1 MLSAFL
7 YLNNLVLQIFKCPSV
22 KWLSMKY
29 NYLDKIPA
37 DIGRMAA
44 LEYLAL
50 TNNKLQNK
58 SLPHTLTFCNKLKA
72 LMLDNNLLDALPG
85 FLIKMSS
92 LKTVHRHG
100 NHNYFKSTFMWYH
113 TDVNERILAVS
124 GTNDFMP
131 REPETLQFW
140 AAKSVIGLK
149 LNFFA
154 DPAIATVLKNYISD
168 IYTMFN
174 VCGYCNTAKLVT
186 QPGTLNYQYTCLM
199 THFHQ
204 RRRIQI
210 QIPNPIVTLYYAQHF
225 PLVRIQIQIPVRIV
239 SQMVTVP
246 ILGTDLRLRDPNP
259 NPSPLVEM
267 SHYADIPQ
275 VSKCISGMGFCI
287 SNQSDIS
294 RVIVA

>member
-1 MLSAFL
+1 
-7 YLNNLVLQIFKCPSV
+7 
-22 KWLSMKY
+22 MKY

-58 SLPHTLTFCNKLKA
+58 SLPHTLTFCNRLKA

-113 TDVNERILAVS
+113 TDVNERILSVS

-154 DPAIATVLKNYISD
+154 DPAIATVLKNYISE

-186 QPGTLNYQYTCLM
+186 QKGEVKFLI
-199 THFHQ
+199 
-204 RRRIQI
+204 R
-210 QIPNPIVTLYYAQHF
+210 
-225 PLVRIQIQIPVRIV
+225 
-239 SQMVTVP
+239 
-246 ILGTDLRLRDPNP
+246 
-259 NPSPLVEM
+259 
-267 SHYADIPQ
+267 
-275 VSKCISGMGFCI
+275 
-287 SNQSDIS
+287 
-294 RVIVA
+294 

>member
-186 QPGTLNYQYTCLM
+186 QPGTLNFQYNETCL
-199 THFHQ
+199 T
-204 RRRIQI
+204 RI
-210 QIPNPIVTLYYAQHF
+210 
-225 PLVRIQIQIPVRIV
+225 
-239 SQMVTVP
+239 
-246 ILGTDLRLRDPNP
+246 
-259 NPSPLVEM
+259 
-267 SHYADIPQ
+267 SH
-275 VSKCISGMGFCI
+275 KCRSVFLEWTSEKNCI

-294 RVIVA
+294 NVNSTIRRTNQLISCADKNVHVDLPISVIKNSTYSIHSIDEHTVAHL